1 MLLSSSADATHNAL
15 LWLYWR
21 SAASATAVAA
31 DDDATNAEA
40 KVKVASV
47 DITIADATF

>member
-21 SAASATAVAA
+21 SATAAVAA